1 MDFYTYTHSTSSDAP
16 TIADAEIENEN
27 KWEPGTLATPPADIP
42 ELRYLDEQAT
52 AEVIITTND
61 GIESVLPVLM
71 WRDTELR
78 RAQLERIADD
88 LEFRRF
94 TRIGGTIVRSA
105 DVRRVEFL

>member
-16 TIADAEIENEN
+16 TIAEIEN
-27 KWEPGTLATPPADIP
+27 
-42 ELRYLDEQAT
+42 
-52 AEVIITTND
+52 EVIITTND